1 MALKKLYLVST
12 IARPQKFN
20 MQKTKPSSF
29 MLFLISMRAVLW
41 GFLGVRKRSGQD
53 ADMASIS
60 FVHIV
65 LAAILGAVIFMT
77 ILLLIVKAV
86 VSS

>member
-1 MALKKLYLVST
+1 
-12 IARPQKFN
+12 
-20 MQKTKPSSF
+20 MQNTKPGSF
-29 MLFLISMRAVLW
+29 MMFLISMRAVMW

-65 LAAILGAVIFMT
+65 LAAILGAIIFMT

-86 VSS
+86 VSN

>member
-12 IARPQKFN
+12 IARHQRFN
-20 MQKTKPSSF
+20 MSKSKPGSL
-29 MLFLISMRAVLW
+29 MMFLISMRAVMW

-65 LAAILGAVIFMT
+65 LAGVLGAVIFMT

-86 VSS
+86 VSN